1 MQRFRTDR
9 RLRDLVV
16 PALEAH
22 RVGSPYRTHGVPVL
36 LEAGSSPA
44 HGHAG
49 RGELVL
55 HPTLSDPRHEPTGA
69 ELERLRELY
78 FESFPD
84 GRERQSWR
92 GITYIRARPTWIRYS
107 DFTTDPPAIIEF
119 ERAE

>member
-1 MQRFRTDR
+1 MQYEGVTD
-9 RLRDLVV
+9 
-16 PALEAH
+16 
-22 RVGSPYRTHGVPVL
+22 
-36 LEAGSSPA
+36 
-44 HGHAG
+44 
-49 RGELVL
+49 
-55 HPTLSDPRHEPTGA
+55 EPTGA

-119 ERAE
+119 ERAELGLG